1 MADPYFQESRGSLQ
15 ARSKVLTIESLN
27 AVFSIVTLVVTPL
40 VTWIVMVT
48 THGVKMER
56 IEKEIDD
63 IKNKADAQVLQYQE
77 ILSRLSRIEG
87 KLEKRN

>member
-1 MADPYFQESRGSLQ
+1 LS
-15 ARSKVLTIESLN
+15 IESLN

-56 IEKEIDD
+56 IEKEIDE
-63 IKNKADAQVLQYQE
+63 IKAKADIQVHQYQE

>member
-1 MADPYFQESRGSLQ
+1 MS
-15 ARSKVLTIESLN
+15 IESLN
-27 AVFSIVTLVVTPL
+27 SVFSIVTLVVTPL

-63 IKNKADAQVLQYQE
+63 IKNRADAQVLQYQE

>member
-1 MADPYFQESRGSLQ
+1 M
-15 ARSKVLTIESLN
+15 TIESLN

-63 IKNKADAQVLQYQE
+63 IKNRADAQVLQYQE

>member
-1 MADPYFQESRGSLQ
+1 MS
-15 ARSKVLTIESLN
+15 IESLN

-56 IEKEIDD
+56 IEKEIDE
-63 IKNKADAQVLQYQE
+63 IKTKADVQVHQYQE

>member
-1 MADPYFQESRGSLQ
+1 MS
-15 ARSKVLTIESLN
+15 IESLN

-56 IEKEIDD
+56 IEKEIDE
-63 IKNKADAQVLQYQE
+63 IKAKADIQVHQYQE